1 MLKTLYGKLALAL
14 LGLFTLLTV
23 VFVVIDRYSTDLY
36 YQEVTQRLNAPIAMY
51 VAAEAQLIV
60 GGEVNQAELE
70 RLAHQAMVINPTVEV
85 YLLDP
90 EGQILGHAADAD
102 VVVRQRVAVEPI
114 RRLLA
119 GTERLPLL
127 GDDPR
132 SPSAGKIFTAFP
144 VETEGKLEGYVY
156 AILGGQKYEQLTQSV
171 GNSYILQRSGA
182 AITVA
187 GLFVFFAGLLLFNLL
202 TRRIRRLGRRL
213 DGFAVTHLGS
223 QTIGAGSTGDEI
235 DRLDHQFEIMADRI
249 LQQMEQ
255 LKATDR
261 TRRQQVT
268 SVSHDLRTPLASMQ
282 GYIETLL
289 IKDQSLTA
297 EQRREYLEIARRH
310 GVQLGKLVGE
320 LFELSKLE
328 TQVEP
333 TLEAFSLAEL
343 LQDVGLEFQLLAR
356 EKGINLRVVTEPAN
370 SMVYADIALI
380 QRVLENLLKNAI
392 HYTPA
397 NGSVR
402 ITLVPNGDAIGVTVA
417 DTGSG
422 IPENELPYIFDRCFR
437 AKREDGR
444 EDAGAGL
451 GLAIVKR
458 ILDLHGSK
466 IVVES
471 VVDSGTSFRF
481 DLPLH
486 RSQAA

>member
-1 MLKTLYGKLALAL
+1 M
-14 LGLFTLLTV
+14 
-23 VFVVIDRYSTDLY
+23 
-36 YQEVTQRLNAPIAMY
+36 
-51 VAAEAQLIV
+51 
-60 GGEVNQAELE
+60 
-70 RLAHQAMVINPTVEV
+70 
-85 YLLDP
+85 
-90 EGQILGHAADAD
+90 
-102 VVVRQRVAVEPI
+102 
-114 RRLLA
+114 
-119 GTERLPLL
+119 
-127 GDDPR
+127 
-132 SPSAGKIFTAFP
+132 
-144 VETEGKLEGYVY
+144 
-156 AILGGQKYEQLTQSV
+156 
-171 GNSYILQRSGA
+171 
-182 AITVA
+182 
-187 GLFVFFAGLLLFNLL
+187 
-202 TRRIRRLGRRL
+202 
-213 DGFAVTHLGS
+213 
-223 QTIGAGSTGDEI
+223 
-235 DRLDHQFEIMADRI
+235 
-249 LQQMEQ
+249 
-255 LKATDR
+255 
-261 TRRQQVT
+261 
-268 SVSHDLRTPLASMQ
+268 RTPLAAMQ

-333 TLEAFSLAEL
+333 TPEAFSLAEL

-356 EKGINLRVVTEPAN
+356 EKGVNLKVVTEPAN

-397 NGSVR
+397 SGSVR
-402 ITLVPNGDAIGVTVA
+402 VTLIPNGDAIGVTVA

-486 RSQAA
+486 RPQAA

>member
-132 SPSAGKIFTAFP
+132 SPSAGKIFTA
-144 VETEGKLEGYVY
+144 
-156 AILGGQKYEQLTQSV
+156 
-171 GNSYILQRSGA
+171 
-182 AITVA
+182 ITVA

-261 TRRQQVT
+261 TRRQLVT

-486 RSQAA
+486 RPQAA